1 MNCPYHA
8 LSEFLRGASLYHREG
23 RNSGFIDL
31 LGDVPNSKCWLP
43 RWGQFGKK
51 KCSINMFIYLII
63 DQQQWLLLAHELG
76 ITSLINTSS
85 VKRSRPNLLS
95 LSLLLLLMPFF
106 FFFLFYWWP
115 FVFPDPNGFD
125 RVTFVMGILI
135 CLCGVNVKCFFP
147 SDMFKV
153 WH

>member
-31 LGDVPNSKCWLP
+31 LGDAPNADYRDEASSN
-43 RWGQFGKK
+43 K
-51 KCSINMFIYLII
+51 KCSIKMFIYLIT

-106 FFFLFYWWP
+106 FFYWWP